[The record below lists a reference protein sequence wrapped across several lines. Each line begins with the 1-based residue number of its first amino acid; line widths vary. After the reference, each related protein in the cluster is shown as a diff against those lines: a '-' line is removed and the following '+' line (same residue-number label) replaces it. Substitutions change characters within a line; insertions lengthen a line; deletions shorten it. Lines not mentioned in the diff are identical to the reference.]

1 MGNEE
6 TDLKE
11 FFIQT
16 EDGNVIPFKGIK
28 EVRLESSE
36 CPSDESENLKG
47 WSNPTTIE
55 MTTEINSDVFEKL
68 TKAKEREDLLN
79 ELRVLSN
86 EVTKMSFKDFEKRL
100 IELSDKYG
108 FSVMFLITTLW
119 MVDKDVKQ
127 MRKVCEE

>member
-108 FSVMFLITTLW
+108 FSVMSLITMLW
-119 MVDKDVKQ
+119 TIDEDVQQ
-127 MRKVCEE
+127 MRKVC

>member
-1 MGNEE
+1 MNNEE

-47 WSNPTTIE
+47 WSDPVTIE
-55 MTTEINSDVFEKL
+55 MTTKINPDVFEKL
-68 TKAKEREDLLN
+68 TKPKETEDLLN
-79 ELRVLSN
+79 ELRAFSN

-100 IELSDKYG
+100 IELSEKYG
-108 FSVMFLITTLW
+108 FSVMSLIEILW
-119 MVDKDVKQ
+119 MIDEDVQQ
-127 MRKVCEE
+127 MRKVCGE